1 MNTPK
6 AAALR
11 RPPPRGH
18 EGALRG
24 PWGARKL
31 RAAVRFL
38 GKRHQQGLS
47 VVLMLALI
55 VLLGGMLVYT
65 VSVSSSMH
73 AGAAREIGATRAAQ
87 AAQAGLEWGRF
98 RIRMGAAA
106 NCAVLTNLNLP
117 LASGAHPVT
126 VRCTLTGAHT
136 EGATTV
142 RTYQLS
148 ATACRPAAAG
158 ACPNAATT
166 SDYVEAV
173 ASGAS
178 ER

>member
-1 MNTPK
+1 MNAPK

-11 RPPPRGH
+11 RPPPRG
-18 EGALRG
+18 
-24 PWGARKL
+24 GARKL
-31 RAAVRFL
+31 RAAVRFRERRRQR
-38 GKRHQQGLS
+38 GVS

-65 VSVSSSMH
+65 VSLSSTMH
-73 AGAAREIGATRAAQ
+73 AGAAREIGAARAAQ

-106 NCAVLTNLNLP
+106 NCAAATNLNLP

-126 VRCTLTGAHT
+126 VRCTLTGTHT

-158 ACPNAATT
+158 ACPNAATPG
-166 SDYVEAV
+166 DYVEAF
-173 ASGAS
+173 ASGSS